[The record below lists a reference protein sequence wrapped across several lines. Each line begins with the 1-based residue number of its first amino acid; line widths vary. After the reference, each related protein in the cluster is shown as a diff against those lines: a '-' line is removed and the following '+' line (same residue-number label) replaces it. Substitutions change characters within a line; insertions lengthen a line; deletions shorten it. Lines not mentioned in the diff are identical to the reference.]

1 MKYEQFII
9 YKLILLF
16 LKVKHIRKTALFIH
30 ISCNT
35 SKMFKR
41 SEIIIKQ
48 YKMKRKHSD

>member
-1 MKYEQFII
+1 MKYEEFII

-16 LKVKHIRKTALFIH
+16 LKVKHKKTALFIH

-48 YKMKRKHSD
+48 YKMKRKHND